1 MKQTPNNE
9 NTIAVLFGG
18 RSSEHEISLRSAVYI
33 LKNIPE
39 KYFIVPVGISRK
51 GEFFSLTGQFTRNEF
66 LQITTEHLAQI
77 VEGKVP
83 SLFPQ
88 SQNIQSTFLPLRNET
103 LTQKILKNSS
113 LRILNAETFCVFP
126 VLHGTNGEDGRLQGL
141 LELAE
146 LAYVGCDIRASVIG
160 IDKDIQKRLARDAG
174 IPIARYEVI
183 ELEEL
188 EQKEDLVIKRIEKN
202 LGYPC
207 FVKPNAMGSAV
218 GANIAKNAQD
228 LKIAL
233 KEATAFDTKALV
245 EELLVGTEVECA
257 FLGTPTLPR
266 ITCAGEIAPKEFYSY
281 DEKYGAES
289 KVMPYIPA
297 RLSETRM
304 NELKNLALRI
314 VKIMGISGFSR
325 IDFWNITKTEQ
336 FIFNEFNTIPGL
348 TSISMFPKLWEE
360 EKVFGPEWIEELIQK
375 AQHRKKLLDRAQYG
389 IKAQ

>member
-188 EQKEDLVIKRIEKN
+188 EQKEDLVIKSN
-202 LGYPC
+202 
-207 FVKPNAMGSAV
+207 
-218 GANIAKNAQD
+218 
-228 LKIAL
+228 
-233 KEATAFDTKALV
+233 
-245 EELLVGTEVECA
+245 
-257 FLGTPTLPR
+257 
-266 ITCAGEIAPKEFYSY
+266 
-281 DEKYGAES
+281 
-289 KVMPYIPA
+289 
-297 RLSETRM
+297 
-304 NELKNLALRI
+304 
-314 VKIMGISGFSR
+314 
-325 IDFWNITKTEQ
+325 
-336 FIFNEFNTIPGL
+336 
-348 TSISMFPKLWEE
+348 SI
-360 EKVFGPEWIEELIQK
+360 
-375 AQHRKKLLDRAQYG
+375 
-389 IKAQ
+389 